1 MELDGE
7 TFKPKLIKNLF
18 EKYRNLKIL
27 NLYGPTE
34 ATMFTTYSIIN
45 KYNIDNNYSTI
56 GKPIYGSRALVV
68 NSFDEILPTETKG
81 ELVLYEDK
89 NSINNLALGY
99 LNLEEITNSK
109 FKIIKNIV
117 DNDFIRIYKTGDIVK
132 INKDFQLEYIGR
144 TDDMVKINNGYLVS
158 INEVEKKI
166 SDIISSKYDF
176 CIVDVNFNTS
186 KALVLFICTKEEVD
200 LLSLKNYINSKLSFY
215 MRIKEVIKI
224 EGFPCNN
231 SGKTDK
237 NRLKEIANLNIIN
250 NKKVLPR
257 NKEEKR
263 IYEIIKKQCNNENFS
278 INDDFID
285 DLGIDSLNMTVIY
298 SLLNN
303 TQISMQDLY
312 TYTTVEKLASFLTD
326 NNKMNIK
333 NEIRDIKIRND
344 SKKFNLDNILLTG
357 VTGFLGIH
365 ILYELLNNEKTKR
378 VYCIVRNKGNLSG
391 KERLY
396 KKINFYFK
404 LNKNQKELLDKKI
417 EILDGDIVNENLG
430 LDAKEYN
437 YLQSKVN
444 TVINCAANVR
454 HYGKYEMFYKDNITS
469 VLNILK
475 FCQNNISLAH
485 ISTLSIAGFKDEKT
499 IDKIFDEDTININQS
514 FNNNPYLIT
523 KLIAEKCI
531 LNENLNSKIF
541 RLGNIMPRSYDGKF
555 QENYSNNAFL
565 NAIRLILK
573 INAIPKT
580 YLDFKLE
587 LSPVDECASSI
598 IKILLL
604 NDDGKIYHIVNNN
617 EISIRDIIKVLKDD
631 INIVNKND
639 FIQLLKNYDEIG
651 SEYIKEYIL
660 KNNLNDFSVQK
671 TINILNDNNFKWS
684 KISNRYLKYLIEI
697 INNNRW

>member
-1 MELDGE
+1 
-7 TFKPKLIKNLF
+7 
-18 EKYRNLKIL
+18 
-27 NLYGPTE
+27 
-34 ATMFTTYSIIN
+34 MFATYSII
-45 KYNIDNNYSTI
+45 KKDNIDNNYSTI

-68 NSFDEILPTETKG
+68 NSSDEILPTETKG

-117 DNDFIRIYKTGDIVK
+117 DDDFVRIYKTGDIVK
-132 INKDFQLEYIGR
+132 INKDLQLEYIGR

-166 SDIISSKYDF
+166 SDIISNKYDF
-176 CIVDVNFNTS
+176 CIVDVNLNTS
-186 KALVLFICTKEEVD
+186 KALVLFICSNEEID
-200 LLSLKNYINSKLSFY
+200 LQSLKNYINSKLSFY
-215 MRIKEVIKI
+215 MRIKEVIKMD
-224 EGFPCNN
+224 EFPRNN
-231 SGKTDK
+231 SGKIDK

-257 NKEEKR
+257 NQEEKR
-263 IYEIIKKQCNNENFS
+263 IYEIIKKQCNIESFS

-285 DLGIDSLNMTVIY
+285 DIGIDSLNMTVIY

-303 TQISMQDLY
+303 SKITMQDLY
-312 TYTTVEKLASFLTD
+312 TYTTVEKLANFLTEK
-326 NNKMNIK
+326 NKLDIEN
-333 NEIRDIKIRND
+333 DIKSIKIKND
-344 SKKFNLDNILLTG
+344 SKQFILDNVLLTG
-357 VTGFLGIH
+357 ATGFLGMH
-365 ILYELLNNEKTKR
+365 ILYELLNNESIKKI
-378 VYCIVRNKGNLSG
+378 YCIVRNKGNLTG

-396 KKINFYFK
+396 KKIKFYFK
-404 LNKNQKELLDKKI
+404 LNKYEKELLDKKI
-417 EILDGDIVNENLG
+417 EVLDGDIVNENLG

-454 HYGKYEMFYKDNITS
+454 HYGKYEMFYKDNVTS
-469 VLNILK
+469 VLNILE
-475 FCQNNISLAH
+475 FCKNNISLAH
-485 ISTLSIAGFKDEKT
+485 ISTLSIAGFKKDQT
-499 IDKIFDEDTININQS
+499 VNKIFDEDTININQS

-531 LNENLNSKIF
+531 LNENVNSKIF

-555 QENYSNNAFL
+555 QENYNNNAFL

-598 IKILLL
+598 VKILSI
-604 NDDGKIYHIVNNN
+604 NENRKIYHIVNNN
-617 EISIRDIIKVLKDD
+617 EISIRDIIKVLKND

-660 KNNLNDFSVQK
+660 TNNLNEYSVQN

-684 KISNRYLKYLIEI
+684 KISNIYLKYLIEI